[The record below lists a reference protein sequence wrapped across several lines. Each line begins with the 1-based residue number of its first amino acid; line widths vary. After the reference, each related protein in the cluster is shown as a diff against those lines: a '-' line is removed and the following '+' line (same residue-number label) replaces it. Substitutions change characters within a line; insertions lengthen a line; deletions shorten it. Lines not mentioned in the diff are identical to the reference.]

1 MAVPMNR
8 ATLPNQYDQSIS
20 KMFYGGYADL
30 PSEFDK
36 VAKVEN
42 FPKGRYLTQA
52 EVSPLGALRQ
62 MGEGEEISFDVPAEG
77 HKKSIQTVKFGLG
90 FQLTEEAQDDD
101 YHGQISKLPQ
111 SLARSAAYCRET
123 NFFNLFNNGFSG
135 GGVTAWDGQPVFGSH
150 TTLKSGT
157 TITNGA
163 AADLSNTSLEAAFE
177 YFDGLVD
184 EAGIKL
190 IVKPDMLLIPTAL
203 KWVANDLLKST
214 GRVWDYDDRYK
225 GSVDIGGTKYMPG
238 NGPAMNQWNPSNGIV
253 DDWRIMISHYLTDD
267 DAWFLLAP
275 DHTFTFYWKK
285 QPTMS
290 SSSNFGTDAMLYKV
304 VMRFATAVWDYKPA
318 YGSAGA

>member
-20 KMFYGGYADL
+20 KMFYGGYTDL

-111 SLARSAAYCRET
+111 SLARSAGYCRET

-135 GGVTAWDGQPVFGSH
+135 GGVTAWDGVSVFGSH

-157 TITNGA
+157 TISNVGN
-163 AADLSNTSLEAAFE
+163 ADLSNTSLEAAFE

-190 IVKPDMLLIPTAL
+190 ILKPDMLLIPTAL
-203 KWVANDLLKST
+203 KWVANDLLKSS

-225 GSVDIGGTKYMPG
+225 GVVDVSGTKYAPG
-238 NGPAMNQWNPSNGIV
+238 TGPVMNQWNPSNGIV
-253 DDWRIMISHYLTDD
+253 DDWRIMVSHYLTDD
-267 DAWFLLAP
+267 DAWFMLAP
-275 DHTFTFYWKK
+275 KHTFTFYWKK

-304 VMRFATAVWDYKPA
+304 TMRFATAVWDYKPA
-318 YGSAGA
+318 YGSPGA